1 MTAPKGMKAWRHQIA
16 EHNRQYTILGY
27 SKAGYSV
34 NGMNVDANKTCGKCL
49 SQIRREQNLTQVE
62 LAQRLEVPQ
71 SFISKIET
79 GERSLK
85 AYELF
90 SYAKALG
97 ITAESI
103 VQRLHNCL
111 N

>member
-1 MTAPKGMKAWRHQIA
+1 
-16 EHNRQYTILGY
+16 
-27 SKAGYSV
+27 
-34 NGMNVDANKTCGKCL
+34 MNVDANKTCGKCL